1 MADIAIKRKEAKLVT
16 FTIKDNAGAVIDVS
30 DPTSVSFMVKDKVG
44 GTTVISKANSDFDKT
59 NAANGVVTVTLT
71 VSDTAIVGTYIG
83 ELKIQFSATSI
94 DKSDFINMTIKDS
107 ITE

>member
-1 MADIAIKRKEAKLVT
+1 MSDIVIKRKEAKAVT

-30 DPTSVSFMVKDKVG
+30 DPTTVEFMAKDKVG

-59 NAANGVVTVTLT
+59 NAANGEVTIPFTAA
-71 VSDTAIVGTYIG
+71 DTATVGTYIG
-83 ELKIQFSATSI
+83 ELKITFSANSI
-94 DKSDFINMTIKDS
+94 DKSDFINLIIKDS